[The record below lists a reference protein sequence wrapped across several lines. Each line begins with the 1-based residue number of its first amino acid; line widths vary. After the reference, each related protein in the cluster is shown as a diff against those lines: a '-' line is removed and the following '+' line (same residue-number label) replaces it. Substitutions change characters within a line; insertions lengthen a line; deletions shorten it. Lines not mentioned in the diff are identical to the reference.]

1 MTDQLR
7 IEKLWEIFNFT
18 PDANQ
23 KAAILHSDG
32 PLFLPAGPGSG
43 KTSVLLWRTVHLIVF
58 KNIKPEKIFLSTFT
72 EKAARQLK
80 VGLTN
85 LLSVSS
91 NFTGISYDIGRMYI
105 GTLHSLCSRLLK
117 EKRLAFNQETQNRSK
132 LLDELGQY
140 FFIADNS
147 TWRLLFHGL
156 SFGDALDEVAL
167 SINRFFGFA
176 TSSKHI
182 AVTNLMSF
190 YNRLSEELIDP
201 FAVLNDANGEKL
213 NDLLI
218 SYSRYVSA
226 LKENGRVPKTDFSL
240 LQQDAY
246 KTLLSSPNSAS
257 LFTHIIIDEY
267 QDTNTIQEKIIF
279 QLAEKSK
286 NICVVGDD
294 DQALYRF
301 RGATVENLV
310 NFPKKCE
317 EILGCHP
324 TIIAINT
331 NYRSRKGIVDFYS
344 SYMSNFTWTSSEN
357 PKVSYRV
364 EKQLT
369 PFRVNSGSPSVVVT
383 SSDSDPGVCEEIAD
397 FVKNL
402 IDQKIVSDPNQI
414 AFLFPSLKTDA
425 VNMLETALLARDLKV
440 YAPRANKF
448 LNVDEAV
455 ELFGVFSHI
464 FGKLEKGFYPGRDY
478 ADYFAWLDYSRER
491 AELIMEKDPALRDF
505 VLEKQLEIEQSVD
518 DYEKLV
524 QRTENLG
531 LSLKDKYKKEMKY
544 QLLSG
549 LPISQETR
557 SNLNSKYFERMLGNE
572 SGSRSNISIKYALTR
587 ATSLD
592 WTLLDLFYRILGF
605 DHFRSKLDLAEK
617 GVDEGP
623 ICNLSLISSY
633 LSRFMDLNFSVLSA
647 SNLRENRLQRLLFG
661 SFLYSLFRLGESEYE
676 DENDPFPKGRI
687 PFLTV
692 HQAKGL
698 EFPVVIFGNPRKRTT
713 TPAMEQIVSP
723 FITRDREPLSSMGT
737 YDMMRLFYVAMSRAK
752 ELLIIPDWNSPYMS
766 ISQPLRSLIYN
777 SGLPKLCDLEPSSV
791 PISNSEN
798 RALTNTYSYT
808 SDFQQYKKCPRQ
820 YMLFRKFD
828 FSPSRSQTQFFGT
841 LVHQTIEDLHQYIL
855 SEKIKNVQ

>member
-1 MTDQLR
+1 MSDQLR
-7 IEKLWEIFNFT
+7 IEDLWKIYNFA

-43 KTSVLLWRTVHLIVF
+43 KTSVLLWRTVHLIAF

-85 LLSVSS
+85 LLSVCS
-91 NFTGISYDIGRMYI
+91 NFSGVSYDVGRMYL
-105 GTLHSLCSRLLK
+105 GTLHSLCNRLLK
-117 EKRLAFNQETQNRSK
+117 EKRLSFNQETQNRLK

-140 FFIADNS
+140 FFISDNS
-147 TWRLLFHGL
+147 TWRLLFHDL
-156 SFGDALDEVAL
+156 SFGDAIDEVAL
-167 SINRFFGFA
+167 SINRFFGYS

-201 FAVLNDANGEKL
+201 YSVINDANGVKL

-226 LKENGRVPKTDFSL
+226 LKESDRIAKTDFSL

-246 KTLLSSPNSAS
+246 RTLLMSPNSVKMFS
-257 LFTHIIIDEY
+257 HIIIDEY
-267 QDTNTIQEKIIF
+267 QDTNTIQEKLIF
-279 QLAEKSK
+279 QLAKESK

-317 EILGCHP
+317 ELLSCTP

-344 SYMSNFTWTSSEN
+344 TYMSNCNWTSSDPPEI
-357 PKVSYRV
+357 SYRV
-364 EKQLT
+364 EKQLM
-369 PFRVNSGSPSVVVT
+369 PNRDNSGGPSVVI
-383 SSDSDPGVCEEIAD
+383 SRSESDLGICEEIAD

-425 VNMLETALLARDLKV
+425 VQMLETELEARDLKV

-448 LNVDEAV
+448 LNVEEAV
-455 ELFGVFSHI
+455 EMFGVFSLI
-464 FGKLEKGFYPGRDY
+464 FGRLEMGFYPGRDY
-478 ADYFAWLDYSRER
+478 ADYFAWLDYARSR
-491 AELIMEKDPALRDF
+491 AGLIIDNDRSLHNF
-505 VLEKQLEIEQSVD
+505 VVEKQLEIEQAID

-524 QRTENLG
+524 QRVENLG
-531 LSLKDKYKKEMKY
+531 LSLKDRYKKEMKY
-544 QLLSG
+544 PLLAG
-549 LPISQETR
+549 LSISQETQ
-557 SNLNSKYFERMLGNE
+557 SNLNSKYFERLVANQ
-572 SGSRSNISIKYALTR
+572 SGSRSNISVKYAITR

-592 WTLLDLFYRILGF
+592 WTLLDLFYKILGF
-605 DHFRSKLDLAEK
+605 DHFRSKIDLAEN

-623 ICNLSLISSY
+623 ICNLTLISSY
-633 LSRFMDLNFSVLSA
+633 LSRFMDLHFSVLSA

-661 SFLYSLFRLGESEYE
+661 SYLYSLFRLGESEYE

-698 EFPVVIFGNPRKRTT
+698 EFPVVVFGNPRKRTT
-713 TPAMEQIVSP
+713 TPIMEQIVSP
-723 FITRDREPLSSMGT
+723 FITRQREPLSRMGT
-737 YDMMRLFYVAMSRAK
+737 YDMMRLFYVAMSRSK

-766 ISQPLRSLIYN
+766 VNQPLRSLINN
-777 SGLPKLCDLEPSSV
+777 SNLPSLSDLAPVSV
-791 PISNSEN
+791 PVSNSEN
-798 RALTNTYSYT
+798 RSLTNTYSYT

-820 YMLFRKFD
+820 YMLFRKFG

-855 SEKIKNVQ
+855 SEKMKNVQ